1 MNQNNDPS
9 PAGAS
14 ASRATDAD
22 ARPDEARGG
31 ETRADVTP
39 GDSPTLAIGM
49 LLFAMF
55 VFTAMDGI
63 AKGLAGQGMPPE
75 RIILLRFVL
84 VSAIL
89 APVVVARWK
98 HRPIRTSRPILHILR
113 GVLLIASATLFVYA
127 MRALPLETA
136 TAIGFA
142 SPLYVTALSIPFL
155 GEKVGMRRWAAVG
168 VGFVGILVILR
179 PGSAS
184 FVPEMLIPLFSSLC
198 WACGLIITR
207 AMRGREGPL
216 TILIWSTA
224 SGMLVI
230 APLGI
235 ADWET
240 PTATQWL
247 MLAAIAACHA
257 AGQYFT
263 IRAFM
268 MASASLLAPFSYST
282 IVWASL
288 IGLFA
293 FGSYPDTA
301 TIAGTCLLVGAGLY
315 VWHRERTVTGQP
327 TVPGGSI
334 SEVAQE
340 TPPSGEIEEGHA
352 GGDRGT
358 R

>member
-1 MNQNNDPS
+1 MNQKNDPS
-9 PAGAS
+9 TAEPSADETTPDGMPA
-14 ASRATDAD
+14 D
-22 ARPDEARGG
+22 RP
-31 ETRADVTP
+31 TV
-39 GDSPTLAIGM
+39 AIAM

-89 APVVVARWK
+89 APVVAARWK
-98 HRPIRTSRPILHILR
+98 HRPMQTTRPILHILR

-136 TAIGFA
+136 TAIGFV

-168 VGFVGILVILR
+168 VGFVGIVIILR
-179 PGSAS
+179 PGTDS
-184 FVPEMLIPLFSSLC
+184 FVLEMLIPLFSSLC

-216 TILIWSTA
+216 TILVWSTA
-224 SGMLVI
+224 SGIVVI
-230 APLGI
+230 APLGL
-235 ADWET
+235 AGWEM
-240 PTATQWL
+240 PTVTQWG

-257 AGQYFT
+257 AGQYLT

-268 MASASLLAPFSYST
+268 MASASMLAPFSYST
-282 IVWASL
+282 IVWATL

-293 FGSYPDTA
+293 FGSYPDGA

-315 VWHRERTVTGQP
+315 VWHRERKVTGQP

-334 SEVAQE
+334 SEVAQDAPESDEIAEE
-340 TPPSGEIEEGHA
+340 TDGSERLGA
-352 GGDRGT
+352 GDR
-358 R
+358 

>member
-1 MNQNNDPS
+1 MAKQDGPNAATV
-9 PAGAS
+9 PADDMA
-14 ASRATDAD
+14 AD
-22 ARPDEARGG
+22 R
-31 ETRADVTP
+31 
-39 GDSPTLAIGM
+39 PTLAIAM

-84 VSAIL
+84 VSVIL
-89 APVVVARWK
+89 APVVAVRWR
-98 HRPIRTSRPILHILR
+98 HNPVRTSRPLLHILR
-113 GVLLIASATLFVYA
+113 GVLLISSATLFVYA

-142 SPLYVTALSIPFL
+142 APLYVTALSIPFL
-155 GEKVGMRRWAAVG
+155 GEKVGARRWSAVG
-168 VGFVGILVILR
+168 VGFLGILVILR
-179 PGSAS
+179 PGSAA

-198 WACGLIITR
+198 WAGGLIITR

-224 SGMLVI
+224 SGMIVI
-230 APLGI
+230 APLGLSG
-235 ADWET
+235 WET
-240 PTATQWL
+240 PTPIQWG
-247 MLAAIAACHA
+247 MLAAIALCHA

-282 IVWASL
+282 IVWATL

-293 FGSYPDTA
+293 FGSYPDAA
-301 TIAGTCLLVGAGLY
+301 TIAGTALLVGAGLY
-315 VWHRERTVTGQP
+315 VWHRERQVTGQP

-340 TPPSGEIEEGHA
+340 APESEEIAEPASEGLGA
-352 GGDRGT
+352 GDR
-358 R
+358 

>member
-1 MNQNNDPS
+1 MSKHDGRPAAAPS
-9 PAGAS
+9 SEESPT
-14 ASRATDAD
+14 TDAQSD
-22 ARPDEARGG
+22 R
-31 ETRADVTP
+31 
-39 GDSPTLAIGM
+39 PTLAIAM
-49 LLFAMF
+49 LLFAML

-89 APVVVARWK
+89 APVVVVRWR
-98 HRPIRTSRPILHILR
+98 HRPMRTSRPLLHILR
-113 GVLLIASATLFVYA
+113 GVLLISSATLFVYA

-155 GEKVGMRRWAAVG
+155 GEKVGARRWAAVG
-168 VGFVGILVILR
+168 IGFVGILVILR
-179 PGSAS
+179 PGTGA
-184 FVPEMLIPLFSSLC
+184 FVPEMLIPLVSSLC

-216 TILIWSTA
+216 TILVWSTG

-230 APLGI
+230 APLGLSG
-235 ADWET
+235 WEM
-240 PTATQWL
+240 PTATQWG
-247 MLAAIAACHA
+247 MLAVIALCHA
-257 AGQYFT
+257 AGQYLT

-282 IVWASL
+282 IVWATL

-293 FGSYPDTA
+293 FGSYPDPA
-301 TIAGTCLLVGAGLY
+301 TIAGTALLVGAGLY
-315 VWHRERTVTGQP
+315 VWHRERRVTGQP

-334 SEVAQE
+334 SEAAQE
-340 TPPSGEIEEGHA
+340 IEAVGEDEGPPSERPGT
-352 GGDRGT
+352 GDR
-358 R
+358 

>member
-1 MNQNNDPS
+1 MSDKKS
-9 PAGAS
+9 PLPAVRAGEQPG
-14 ASRATDAD
+14 TDD
-22 ARPDEARGG
+22 MPDDR
-31 ETRADVTP
+31 
-39 GDSPTLAIGM
+39 PTLAIAM

-75 RIILLRFVL
+75 RIILLRYVL
-84 VSAIL
+84 VSLIL
-89 APVVVARWK
+89 APVVVARWE
-98 HRPIRTSRPILHILR
+98 HRPMRTSRPILHIVR
-113 GVLLIASATLFVYA
+113 GVLLISSATLFVYA

-179 PGSAS
+179 PGTTA
-184 FVPEMLIPLFSSLC
+184 FVPEMLIPLVSSFC

-216 TILIWSTA
+216 TILIWSTG
-224 SGMLVI
+224 SGMIVI
-230 APLGI
+230 APLGLVG
-235 ADWET
+235 WEMPT
-240 PTATQWL
+240 PAQWG
-247 MLAAIAACHA
+247 MLSAIALCHA

-268 MASASLLAPFSYST
+268 LASASVLAPFSYST
-282 IVWASL
+282 IVWATL

-293 FGSYPDTA
+293 FGSYPDAA
-301 TIAGTCLLVGAGLY
+301 TIAGTCLLAGAGLY
-315 VWHRERTVTGQP
+315 VWHRERKVTGTP

-334 SEVAQE
+334 SEVAQDAPE
-340 TPPSGEIEEGHA
+340 SEQLADAADANLGGSEGP
-352 GGDRGT
+352 GPRDR
-358 R
+358 